1 MPYNIP
7 NYLTKIIN
15 KERQGE
21 EFNPTIDNNV
31 ENVTIYILY
40 AQIGYVIYDNYN
52 YNLFKVSITD
62 FKGQIEE
69 RFKLYNTDTKRRFRD
84 FLR

>member
-1 MPYNIP
+1 MPYNIL

-15 KERQGE
+15 KERWGK
-21 EFNPTIDNNV
+21 EFNPAIDNNA

-40 AQIGYVIYDNYN
+40 AQTGYVIYDDYN
-52 YNLFKVSITD
+52 YNLFKVIITD

-69 RFKLYNTDTKRRFRD
+69 RFKYGYEIEIP
-84 FLR
+84 